1 MPDTISVWDR
11 NEAWHRR
18 RWIRATGRTG
28 AERIPAYTPK
38 ENAMSATRRTHI
50 RIVDNPTASPFFS
63 PRGPGASAKR
73 TVWNEPPAFEITTI
87 EASDAEVAEQ
97 SRDPSVIV
105 SGVLPTRLIAPTPS
119 NAAAASP
126 AWGIDEVGAG
136 LSAFDGAG
144 VNVAVLDTGIDRN
157 HPAFAGVNIVEQDFS
172 GTGNGDLNGHGT
184 HCAGTIFGRDVNG
197 VRIGVARGVTDAMIG
212 KVLDNNGSGD
222 TDMLLRGMTWAITGG
237 ASIMSMSIGLDFT
250 GYVDSLVNNSG
261 YSIRQATSIA
271 LREYAATLRAFDAVL
286 DLAQASRNFTGGTL
300 VVAAGGND
308 AMNPQQPITASIPAA
323 SDGVV
328 SVGAVARHGAGVR
341 IAPFSNADC
350 QLVGPG
356 VDVLS
361 AKAGGGLVAFD
372 GTSMACPHVAG
383 VAALW
388 RQALAKQGLPAD
400 FASVTA
406 KLLAQANIAN
416 IIQYSRFLHGSGVV
430 RSP

>member
-1 MPDTISVWDR
+1 
-11 NEAWHRR
+11 
-18 RWIRATGRTG
+18 
-28 AERIPAYTPK
+28 
-38 ENAMSATRRTHI
+38 MSATRRTHI
-50 RIVDNPTASPFFS
+50 RMVDNPTASPFFS
-63 PRGPGASAKR
+63 PRGLGVSTKR
-73 TVWNEPPAFEITTI
+73 NVWDEPPVLEITTI
-87 EASDAEVAEQ
+87 EATDAEVADQ
-97 SRDPSVIV
+97 SRDPSVII
-105 SGVLPTRLIAPTPS
+105 SGVLPTRLITPMPS
-119 NAAAASP
+119 TASSASV

-136 LSAFDGAG
+136 RSAFDGAG
-144 VNVAVLDTGIDRN
+144 VKVSVLDTGIDRN

-172 GTGNGDLNGHGT
+172 GAGNGDINGHGT

-197 VRIGVARGVTDAMIG
+197 VRIGVARGVTDVMIG
-212 KVLDNNGSGD
+212 KVLDNSGSGD

-237 ASIMSMSIGLDFT
+237 AHIMSMSIGLDFT
-250 GYVDSLVNNSG
+250 GYVDSLVNNGG

-286 DLAQASRNFTGGTL
+286 DLAQASRQFTGGTL
-300 VVAAGGND
+300 VVAAGGNE
-308 AMNPQQPITASIPAA
+308 AMNPHQPITASIPAA

-328 SVGAVARHGAGVR
+328 SVGAVARHGGRVQ

-361 AKAGGGLVAFD
+361 AQAGGGLVAFN

-388 RQALAKQGLPAD
+388 RQSLAMQGLPAD

-406 KLLAQANIAN
+406 KLVAQANVAN